1 MIKISKII
9 QKKNLGDWLDELLTV
24 GGVPLLAM
32 GGSVLALVAMLYAT
46 VGVIL
51 LIQGL

>member
-1 MIKISKII
+1 MINISNII
-9 QKKNLGDWLDELLTV
+9 AKKNVGDWLDELPTV
-24 GGVPLLAM
+24 GGVPLIAM

-46 VGVIL
+46 IGVIV